1 MDAFTEESAVAPL
14 SSISFKKVVS
24 ESRNIISKL
33 FGDEY
38 KSYWE
43 NAQYMNSTSTWGE
56 VTRGV
61 DLISNL
67 NSYDAAAAFKE
78 LGGDL
83 QAAAD
88 SIAQA
93 ASVGISTDLEAA
105 AQGLGYGSFA
115 SAVAAYNAKY
125 GTNYTPE
132 QAAKEL
138 GN

>member
-1 MDAFTEESAVAPL
+1 MEYGTNMTS
-14 SSISFKKVVS
+14 
-24 ESRNIISKL
+24 
-33 FGDEY
+33 DEY

-93 ASVGISTDLEAA
+93 ATVGVSTDLEAA
-105 AQGLGYGSFA
+105 AQGLGYSSFA
-115 SAVAAYNAKY
+115 DAVAAYNAEH
-125 GTNYTPE
+125 GTSYTE
-132 QAAKEL
+132 ESAKEAL
-138 GN
+138 GQ

>member
-1 MDAFTEESAVAPL
+1 MAYGTNMTS
-14 SSISFKKVVS
+14 
-24 ESRNIISKL
+24 
-33 FGDEY
+33 DEY

-105 AQGLGYGSFA
+105 AQGAGFNSF
-115 SAVAAYNAKY
+115 SDAVSAYNAEH
-125 GTNYTPE
+125 GTNYTDAE
-132 QAAKEL
+132 AKEAL
-138 GN
+138 GQ